1 MSTSDATQA
10 KTSGSRRGK
19 KNPLLGL
26 SVALLISAALLVWLI
41 SAGGLSASA
50 TADDLAWPLARIL
63 LLVGVG
69 LIVGQVVEATGWTRH
84 LARLAGPMFRFANLG
99 SRCGAA
105 FTTAFFSGVAA
116 NAMLVDT
123 YREGNIGKGHL
134 FLTNFVNHFPAFFL
148 HLPTTLFIVL
158 PLAGLAGGIYM
169 GLVLSAVVLRT
180 CCFLLVGRFFLSP
193 PSEPEQREQGGASS
207 PGKGLKDVA
216 AQLRD
221 RFPRR
226 FLGIVQYV
234 VPIYIFVYTLTKL
247 GAFDALRQILSGT
260 AVGAVFPVESLSMV
274 IIAFLA
280 DYTSG
285 FATAGALLENGVLG
299 LHQGALA
306 LLLGNVVAF
315 PVRAMRHQLPRYL
328 GIYTPGMGTQILLLG
343 QLARVLSL
351 LVMGGIYGLF
361 TLPFTV

>member
-1 MSTSDATQA
+1 MSTTYTTQA
-10 KTSGSRRGK
+10 NTSRTRRK
-19 KNPLLGL
+19 KRNPLLGL
-26 SVALLISAALLVWLI
+26 SIGLLVSAALLVWLT
-41 SAGGLSASA
+41 SAGDLSAGA
-50 TADDLAWPLARIL
+50 AAKELAWPLTRIL

-123 YREGNIGKGHL
+123 YREGNIDKGHL

-169 GLVLSAVVLRT
+169 GLVLSAVILRT
-180 CCFLLVGRFFLSP
+180 CCFLLVGRLFLSP
-193 PSEPEQREQGGASS
+193 PSEPETQEPGAASS
-207 PGKGLKDVA
+207 PREGLKNVA

-221 RFPRR
+221 RVPRR

-234 VPIYIFVYTLTKL
+234 VPIYIFVYTLTQL
-247 GAFDALRQILSGT
+247 GAFDALRQVLSGT

-315 PVRAMRHQLPRYL
+315 PVRALRHQLPRYL

-343 QLARVLSL
+343 QLTRVLSL
-351 LVMGGIYGLF
+351 LIVGGIYGLF
-361 TLPFTV
+361 TLPFAV